1 MQINPQ
7 FNLEIIKKINSEGV
21 NSALY
26 LVKDT
31 QLGSN
36 LILKQIDKN
45 NFNEVSRYF
54 EESKKI
60 YNLKHPNIININTA
74 SYDDEYI
81 YITMPYY
88 RKGSLYNL
96 IKNENLSMRKIIKYS
111 LDFLSAVE
119 YIHNKEIVHCDI
131 KPNNILIS
139 DKDRAVIT
147 DFGSALYL
155 DRLGNARLK
164 NVYYKHIAPE
174 QCTNS
179 CINKKL
185 DIYQIGTTLY
195 RMCNGNDEYNNQLKR
210 YKDLNSIK
218 IACANG
224 RFPVRKKY
232 LPHIPKSMIDIIEKC
247 IRVNPN
253 ERYENVVDI
262 MNDLAQIH
270 ENLDWNYNKLD
281 NNNFIWILE
290 RENKMIEIQ
299 LYKINNIWNIF
310 ENEILNAQ
318 VDSKAKGY
326 RLVRSIIKK
335 YEKIALL

>member
-1 MQINPQ
+1 
-7 FNLEIIKKINSEGV
+7 
-21 NSALY
+21 
-26 LVKDT
+26 
-31 QLGSN
+31 
-36 LILKQIDKN
+36 
-45 NFNEVSRYF
+45 
-54 EESKKI
+54 
-60 YNLKHPNIININTA
+60 
-74 SYDDEYI
+74 
-81 YITMPYY
+81 
-88 RKGSLYNL
+88 
-96 IKNENLSMRKIIKYS
+96 
-111 LDFLSAVE
+111 
-119 YIHNKEIVHCDI
+119 
-131 KPNNILIS
+131 
-139 DKDRAVIT
+139 
-147 DFGSALYL
+147 
-155 DRLGNARLK
+155 
-164 NVYYKHIAPE
+164 
-174 QCTNS
+174 
-179 CINKKL
+179 
-185 DIYQIGTTLY
+185 
-195 RMCNGNDEYNNQLKR
+195 MCNGNDEYNNQLKI

-290 RENKMIEIQ
+290 HENKMIEIQ
-299 LYKINNIWNIF
+299 LYKINNIWNIY

-335 YEKIALL
+335 YEK